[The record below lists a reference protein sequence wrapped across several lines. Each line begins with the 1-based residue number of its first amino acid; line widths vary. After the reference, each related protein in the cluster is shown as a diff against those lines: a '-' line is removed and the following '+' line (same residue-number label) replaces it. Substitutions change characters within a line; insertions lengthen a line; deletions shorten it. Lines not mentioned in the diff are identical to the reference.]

1 MKIISLIVTLMICTT
16 ISFPQEKYGS
26 EFSVNIVIPSGSN
39 AKFYNNGFGV
49 NGNFY
54 YDLEKNIRVG
64 LSLGYLRITANS
76 EEIRNEYESI
86 VSEGGLEASGSIRA
100 LPLMLTFKLITP
112 DNPVRV
118 YGSLEGGL
126 WTYWTNVSGSFT
138 NNGGEVKID
147 KSEFR
152 SEAGFAAGM
161 GLLFRLGQ
169 ELSLD
174 ISIKYQFV
182 QDSEYLNVNRNS
194 IETSRLIITGL
205 GLCWNFDI
213 E

>member
-1 MKIISLIVTLMICTT
+1 MKIGTLIVTLI
-16 ISFPQEKYGS
+16 IFSAASFSQEKYGS
-26 EFSVNIVIPSGSN
+26 EFSVNLVIPSGSS
-39 AKFYNNGFGV
+39 AEFFNNGFGV

-54 YDLEKNIRVG
+54 YDLEKNIRIG
-64 LSLGYLRITANS
+64 ISIGYLRITANS
-76 EEIRNEYESI
+76 EEIRNQYESI
-86 VSEGGLEASGSIRA
+86 VSESGLEASGSIRA

-118 YGSLEGGL
+118 YGALEGGL
-126 WTYWTNVSGSFT
+126 WTYWTSVSGTF
-138 NNGGEVKID
+138 NNSGGAVTID

-161 GLLFRLGQ
+161 GLLFGLSQ

-174 ISIKYQFV
+174 LGIKYQFV

-194 IETSRLIITGL
+194 IETSRLIMIDAGL
-205 GLCWNFDI
+205 NWNFNI
-213 E
+213 

>member
-1 MKIISLIVTLMICTT
+1 MKIGTLIATLI
-16 ISFPQEKYGS
+16 IFSAVSFSQEKYGS
-26 EFSVNIVIPSGSN
+26 EFSVNLVIPSGPN
-39 AKFYNNGFGV
+39 AKFYNNGFGI

-76 EEIRNEYESI
+76 EEIRNQYESI
-86 VSEGGLEASGSIRA
+86 VSEGELEASGSIRA

-112 DNPVRV
+112 DNPVRI
-118 YGSLEGGL
+118 YGLLEGGL
-126 WTYWTNVSGSFT
+126 WTYWTSVSGTFT

-161 GLLFRLGQ
+161 GFLFRLSRV
-169 ELSLD
+169 LSLD
-174 ISIKYQFV
+174 ISFKYQFV

-194 IETSRLIITGL
+194 IETSRLIMIGGGL
-205 GLCWNFDI
+205 SWNFDI

>member
-1 MKIISLIVTLMICTT
+1 MKIISLIVTLLICTT

-39 AKFYNNGFGV
+39 AKFYNNGFGI

-126 WTYWTNVSGSFT
+126 WTYWTNVSGKFT

-194 IETSRLIITGL
+194 IETSRLIMIGGGL
-205 GLCWNFDI
+205 SWNFDI